1 MIDELLEVASLVDQP
16 TPYLETLAHCLH
28 EKNEEDFHKN
38 IAFFSTIGN
47 RDTVA
52 TRIKKE

>member
-38 IAFFSTIGN
+38 IAFFNHWEQGHCGDKN
-47 RDTVA
+47 
-52 TRIKKE
+52 